1 MTSTARS
8 GQTPKSDAQ
17 TPTALGTA
25 RSQYTT
31 AAHGLHASAESVSAL
46 ALDHAGLVCAF
57 HEFGSSVGIGGNGV
71 AAKGA
76 ANLLPRVEVCQQKIV
91 LTDCK

>member
-17 TPTALGTA
+17 AASALGTA
-25 RSQYTT
+25 RGQYTT
-31 AAHGLHASAESVSAL
+31 AAHSLHAGAESVSAL

-57 HEFGSSVGIGGNGV
+57 HEFSSSVDVGGNGV
-71 AAKGA
+71 AAKGRQTYCLVSRFV
-76 ANLLPRVEVCQQKIV
+76 N
-91 LTDCK
+91 T